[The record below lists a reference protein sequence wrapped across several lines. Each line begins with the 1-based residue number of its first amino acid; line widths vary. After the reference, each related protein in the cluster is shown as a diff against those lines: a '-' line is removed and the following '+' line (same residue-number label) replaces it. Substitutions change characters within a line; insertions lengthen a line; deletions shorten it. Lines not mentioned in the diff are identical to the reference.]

1 MAFLDMVFDITQTD
15 YFSYTITIFKKKMF
29 VFIETICKAERE

>member
-15 YFSYTITIFKKKMF
+15 YFSYTITIFKKKMYNLK
-29 VFIETICKAERE
+29 TGERIIHTR